1 MSEYQEKHSVAKL
14 IGSPPG
20 YVGYD
25 DGNTGSGQLIN
36 ELEKHPNAVI
46 LFDEVEKAHK
56 DVMTI
61 LLQAM
66 DDAVITASNGKKVKL
81 NNSVILMTSNLGAED
96 MQANTLGFMENGTHD
111 GEVDINNYF
120 SPEFR
125 NRLDAVLRFQMLSKD
140 VMTSII
146 DKFISQL
153 SAQISDKGISI
164 RLDDTAK
171 TQLLEEGFDPKMGAR
186 PLQRVIN
193 TRIKLPLSKKILF
206 ESLSDVKV
214 TIAFDKNNDEYI
226 IGE

>member
-1 MSEYQEKHSVAKL
+1 
-14 IGSPPG
+14 
-20 YVGYD
+20 
-25 DGNTGSGQLIN
+25 
-36 ELEKHPNAVI
+36 
-46 LFDEVEKAHK
+46 
-56 DVMTI
+56 
-61 LLQAM
+61 
-66 DDAVITASNGKKVKL
+66 
-81 NNSVILMTSNLGAED
+81 MTSNLGAED
-96 MQANTLGFMENGTHD
+96 MQANTLGFMENSTHD

-125 NRLDAVLRFQMLSKD
+125 NRLDAVLRFKMLSKD
-140 VMTSII
+140 VMTSIV

-171 TQLLEEGFDPKMGAR
+171 EQLLEEGFDPKMGAR

-214 TIAFDKNNDEYI
+214 TISFDKDKDEYI